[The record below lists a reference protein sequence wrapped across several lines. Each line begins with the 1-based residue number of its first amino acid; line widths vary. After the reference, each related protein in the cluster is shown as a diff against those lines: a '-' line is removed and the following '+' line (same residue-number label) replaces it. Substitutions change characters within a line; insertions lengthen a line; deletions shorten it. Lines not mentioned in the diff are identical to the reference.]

1 MKNRRVFRIALLM
14 AIFAVTGLWSLMLAA
29 QTKVEGVITGRSGS
43 QIILRTVE
51 NPKLMVSLTDSTDV
65 AQFEGALKVRNKKMS
80 MAALVPGLPIK
91 VEGDY
96 DAQNQL
102 VAQKI
107 RFKGNDLQQAQA
119 IQAGISETQDQAQQ
133 NKEATER
140 NKQGIDATN
149 NRISGLDEYT
159 VLGEVTVYFGNGKT
173 KVDPKYDPQLVALA
187 EKALQVKGYM
197 IEIKGFASTS
207 GSAELNQ
214 RLSDDRAANVTA
226 IMISKGKV
234 PLTNMLAPGA
244 LGETSQVEGKAGT
257 DTEAANRR
265 VVVRVLQNK
274 GIAGM

>member
-1 MKNRRVFRIALLM
+1 MKNRRVFRITLLM
-14 AIFAVTGLWSLMLAA
+14 ALAVTGLWSLTLAA

-43 QIILRTVE
+43 QIVLRTVE

-65 AQFEGALKVRNKKMS
+65 AQVEGALKVRNKKMS

-119 IQAGISETQDQAQQ
+119 IQAGISETQRQAQE

-187 EKALQVKGYM
+187 QKALQVKGYM

-234 PLTNMLAPGA
+234 PLTNMLA
-244 LGETSQVEGKAGT
+244 
-257 DTEAANRR
+257 
-265 VVVRVLQNK
+265 
-274 GIAGM
+274 